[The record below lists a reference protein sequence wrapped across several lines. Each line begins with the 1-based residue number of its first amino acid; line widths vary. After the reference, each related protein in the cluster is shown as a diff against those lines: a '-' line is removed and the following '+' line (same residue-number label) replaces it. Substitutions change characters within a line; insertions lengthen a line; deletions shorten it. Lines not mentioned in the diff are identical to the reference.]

1 MLKIRQAK
9 IRRSLK
15 AAAGRQ
21 SAPKGIMASLS
32 RCCAFARVA
41 RSTGSVASMTMRHKT
56 SGRTSNTRPKRVKL
70 RVKGASQLA
79 GRPAVEVSSKQTQRP
94 FKVKDP
100 RYGIAGEGRAEE
112 EASIAGN
119 DAFRAFLFLG
129 AFPLVGLATLVLF
142 NDDLRAQYLERWA
155 QDTGKNQLSQQA
167 QR

>member
-1 MLKIRQAK
+1 
-9 IRRSLK
+9 
-15 AAAGRQ
+15 
-21 SAPKGIMASLS
+21 MANLP
-32 RCCAFARVA
+32 RCCCAFARVA

-56 SGRTSNTRPKRVKL
+56 SGRTSTNTRPKRVKL
-70 RVKGASQLA
+70 RVGNVSQHPLTPA
-79 GRPAVEVSSKQTQRP
+79 GRPAVGESSKQTQRP

-100 RYGIAGEGRAEE
+100 RYGIAGEARAEE

-129 AFPLVGLATLVLF
+129 AFPLVGLAALVFF

-155 QDTGKNQLSQQA
+155 QDTGKNQLRQQA

>member
-1 MLKIRQAK
+1 
-9 IRRSLK
+9 
-15 AAAGRQ
+15 
-21 SAPKGIMASLS
+21 
-32 RCCAFARVA
+32 
-41 RSTGSVASMTMRHKT
+41 MTMRHKT
-56 SGRTSNTRPKRVKL
+56 SGRTSNSRPKRVKL

-79 GRPAVEVSSKQTQRP
+79 GRPAVEVSSKQTTSTPP
-94 FKVKDP
+94 FRVKDP

-129 AFPLVGLATLVLF
+129 AFPLFGLATLVFF

-167 QR
+167 QNELRVHT

>member
-1 MLKIRQAK
+1 MSQ
-9 IRRSLK
+9 
-15 AAAGRQ
+15 
-21 SAPKGIMASLS
+21 
-32 RCCAFARVA
+32 
-41 RSTGSVASMTMRHKT
+41 H
-56 SGRTSNTRPKRVKL
+56 SNT
-70 RVKGASQLA
+70 LA
-79 GRPAVEVSSKQTQRP
+79 PGRPAVEGSSKQTQRP

-129 AFPLVGLATLVLF
+129 AFPLVGLATLVFF

-167 QR
+167 QMRVWKKRATCAHEGYS